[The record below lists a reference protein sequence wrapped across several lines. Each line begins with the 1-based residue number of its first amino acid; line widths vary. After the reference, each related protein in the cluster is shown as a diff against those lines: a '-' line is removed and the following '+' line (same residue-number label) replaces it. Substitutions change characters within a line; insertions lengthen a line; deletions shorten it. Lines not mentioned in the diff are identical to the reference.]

1 MEGIHCEVTEQCI
14 SHSGKQIGNWR
25 PVDVTVYPKRLDFL
39 KKVLSRVRSAGAS
52 KGTQATQNASQKFS
66 GEVGA
71 KIKKLGDKV

>member
-39 KKVLSRVRSAGAS
+39 KKVLSWVRSAGAS
-52 KGTQATQNASQKFS
+52 KGSPGDAKGVTEILGGGGGQK
-66 GEVGA
+66 
-71 KIKKLGDKV
+71 